1 MSAAASRST
10 RRYVVGKVAD
20 VPEGGRI
27 IVDVNGRS
35 IGIFNLA
42 GEFFALLNRCPHAG
56 AEMCRGDVVGEVS
69 SERPGDYRFDGSR
82 KFVVCPWHGW
92 EFDLRTGRS
101 YFDPL
106 RTRVRRYEVEVQSG
120 SAVSGTDRTPGPY
133 TAETLEISVEDD
145 YLVVDLSPS
154 RRTR

>member
-1 MSAAASRST
+1 MSAPTSRPA

-20 VPEGGRI
+20 VPDGERI

-35 IGIFNLA
+35 IGIFNVG

-69 SERPGDYRFDGSR
+69 SERPGEYHFDGSR
-82 KFVVCPWHGW
+82 RFVVCPWHGW

-101 YFDPL
+101 YFDPQ
-106 RTRVRRYEVEVQSG
+106 RTRVRRYPIEVQPG
-120 SAVSGTDRTPGPY
+120 SAVRTPGPY
-133 TAETLEISVEDD
+133 QAETLEISVEDD
-145 YLVVDLSPS
+145 YLVVDLSPP
-154 RRTR
+154 RRTP